1 MPPPQRT
8 VTRGVMVSISLC
20 FHVSALITVGTVS
33 VSLNLKRLCILGRR
47 CRLRFTFL
55 DRKVTVQSRIY
66 WREKIPLILRFFSR
80 WATCPFWARNF
91 PWSYAYLW
99 SYPYI
104 WREDPTGIKCGSKQH
119 FTVRVIPMIQY
130 RSFDRPNAI
139 ALRGSRFVVR
149 AALSWSIE

>member
-66 WREKIPLILRFFSR
+66 WREKIPLILRFFLDEPRVHFEPGISHDH
-80 WATCPFWARNF
+80 T
-91 PWSYAYLW
+91 
-99 SYPYI
+99 
-104 WREDPTGIKCGSKQH
+104 PTSDHTRTSDGKI
-119 FTVRVIPMIQY
+119 
-130 RSFDRPNAI
+130 
-139 ALRGSRFVVR
+139 L
-149 AALSWSIE
+149 LE